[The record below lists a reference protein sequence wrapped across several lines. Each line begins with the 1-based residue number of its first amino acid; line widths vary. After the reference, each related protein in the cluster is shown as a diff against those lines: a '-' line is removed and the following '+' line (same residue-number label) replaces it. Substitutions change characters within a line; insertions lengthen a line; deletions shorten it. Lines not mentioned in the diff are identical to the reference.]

1 MRPYNVEIFNQD
13 GTFVF
18 HQNVGNVM
26 HNFDYLSPSS
36 NEIRMRADDRCED
49 GQYIRIVGN
58 GHDWFG
64 RITGVTSG
72 GSTSKSLM
80 TVNYESFINAFDVD
94 ILFDTDYQ
102 GSGISLEQVIANYI
116 NALFVNNADQLQNI
130 PNLTVTTT
138 TSTTR
143 WGLHITSD
151 VAGSHYAIVNMRDSL
166 IIRAM
171 EKYKI
176 YIDVRPDFATN
187 RINLYIGANTAE
199 IRTIEADL
207 PNVIEKNV
215 VIKQTL
221 NNLNKLT
228 VYNEEN
234 YAESITYYLHPDDD
248 YDTSDTDR
256 VTPVHFD
263 IESTVAI
270 EGQTFAA
277 AAQLIAT
284 DRFSGRAYNNL
295 IELTVMNDDSLI
307 DPQSMELGQEVSV
320 ITNGVAYNSYL
331 TGISVGDLT
340 TLTFGTVRIDL
351 TKIIRGATNGN

>member
-1 MRPYNVEIFNQD
+1 MRPYNVEIFQQD

-18 HQNVGNVM
+18 HQNVGSVKYV
-26 HNFDYLSPSS
+26 FDYLSPST
-36 NEIRMRADDRCED
+36 NEITMQFDERCED

-58 GHDWFG
+58 GADWFG
-64 RITGVTSG
+64 KITGVTAG
-72 GSTSKSLM
+72 TTSKKLM
-80 TVNYESFINAFDVD
+80 TVSYESFINTFDVD

-102 GSGISLEQVIANYI
+102 GSGTSLEQVIANYI
-116 NALFVNNADQLQNI
+116 SALFINNTDTYQNI
-130 PNLTVTTT
+130 AGLTVTTVT
-138 TSTTR
+138 NTIN

-151 VAGSHYAIVNMRDSL
+151 VAGSHYAIVNFRDSV

-176 YIDVRPDFATN
+176 YIDVRPDFATR
-187 RINLYIGANTAE
+187 RINLYIGANTAAVK
-199 IRTIEADL
+199 TIEADL

-215 VIKQTL
+215 VIKQTA

-228 VYNEEN
+228 VYNEED
-234 YAESITYYLHPDDD
+234 YTESITYYLHSDDN

-256 VTPVHFD
+256 VTPVHAD
-263 IESTVAI
+263 IDSTFTL
-270 EGQTFAA
+270 EGQTFEA

-295 IELTVMNDDSLI
+295 IEITVMNDDDLVDPASL
-307 DPQSMELGQEVSV
+307 ELGQEVQV
-320 ITNGVAYNSYL
+320 ITNGVSYNSYL
-331 TGISVGDLT
+331 TGKSVGDLT

-351 TKIIRGATNGN
+351 TKILRGGTNNGN